1 MYTDPHICTFFSV
14 RGSNSRAL
22 KVAGL
27 TTLACLLL
35 GSQVFTAYMVFGQ
48 RQQIQ
53 ELQGN
58 NERLSKQMTRS
69 NQGKRWAVLIQ
80 HGDGSQK
87 ESSA

>member
-1 MYTDPHICTFFSV
+1 MQIHISESFFFV
-14 RGSNSRAL
+14 RGSNSRAF

-53 ELQGN
+53 DLKGN
-58 NERLSKQMTRS
+58 NERMSKLMTRS
-69 NQGKRWAVLIQ
+69 NQGKEMGRADSTQWRK
-80 HGDGSQK
+80 SRK
-87 ESSA
+87 KFC